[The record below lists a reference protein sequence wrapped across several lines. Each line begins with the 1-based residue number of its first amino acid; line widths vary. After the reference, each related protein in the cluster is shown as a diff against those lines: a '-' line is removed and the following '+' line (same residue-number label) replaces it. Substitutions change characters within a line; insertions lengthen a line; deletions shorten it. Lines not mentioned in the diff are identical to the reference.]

1 MYKLCVSFCLLT
13 LVYSL
18 NSPQKTHKLAR
29 ENYKL
34 VPYFAKSHVKKY
46 NLRKHQKEEMIQ
58 YGYEGFMKACERY
71 DETRG
76 FKLSTYSRFWIQKY
90 MDDYIKDKMKNDLYI
105 SLTDDKM
112 KCISHVET
120 KSILNEYDLY
130 DWERELLTRKY
141 LNRETFKSIAK
152 SLNISR
158 NTLHPR
164 YEKIFEKIRSQNEKN
179 Q

>member
-1 MYKLCVSFCLLT
+1 MYKLWISFCLFT
-13 LVYSL
+13 VASCL
-18 NSPQKTHKLAR
+18 NSPQKTRNLAR

-34 VPYFAKSHVKKY
+34 VPYFAKSYTKKY
-46 NLRKHQKEEMIQ
+46 NLKKYQKEEMIQ

-76 FKLSTYSRFWIQKY
+76 FKLSTYSHFWIKKY

-112 KCISHVET
+112 KCISSKET
-120 KSILNEYDLY
+120 KSILDGKEYDLY

-152 SLNISR
+152 SLHTSR
-158 NTLHPR
+158 NTLRPK
-164 YEKIFEKIRSQNEKN
+164 YKQIFEKLRSQ
-179 Q
+179 

>member
-1 MYKLCVSFCLLT
+1 
-13 LVYSL
+13 
-18 NSPQKTHKLAR
+18 
-29 ENYKL
+29 
-34 VPYFAKSHVKKY
+34 
-46 NLRKHQKEEMIQ
+46 MIQ

-120 KSILNEYDLY
+120 KSILDGTEYDLY
-130 DWERELLTRKY
+130 DWERELLKRKY

-152 SLNISR
+152 SLHISR
-158 NTLHPR
+158 NTLRPK
-164 YEKIFEKIRSQNEKN
+164 YKKIFEKIRSQ
-179 Q
+179 

>member
-1 MYKLCVSFCLLT
+1 MYKLFISFCLLT
-13 LVYSL
+13 VTSSL
-18 NSPQKTHKLAR
+18 NSPQKTRQLAR

-46 NLRKHQKEEMIQ
+46 NLRKYQKEEMIQ

-120 KSILNEYDLY
+120 KSILDGTEYDLY
-130 DWERELLTRKY
+130 DWERELLKRKY

-152 SLNISR
+152 TLHISR
-158 NTLHPR
+158 NTLRPK
-164 YEKIFEKIRSQNEKN
+164 YKKIFEKLRSQ
-179 Q
+179 